1 MRVKLKYSTP
11 QQLNVST
18 TKHFNDS
25 TTNMDSISLSQLTTH
40 IQETIRQEFSRPV
53 WIRAEISECREN
65 NGHCYLELIEK
76 EENTDSI
83 TAKSRATIWAS
94 TFRMIK
100 PYFEGSTGQSLRA
113 GMSVLVSVMVDFS
126 GQYGFNLI
134 IRDIDPTFTIGE
146 MAARRMEIIRQLE
159 ADGVMEMNKEVQFPA
174 LPQRL
179 AVISSAT
186 AAGYDDFCNQLHSYS
201 YAFYTKLFPAVMQG
215 EQAEQSIIK
224 ALEKVYGYSENFDA
238 VLIIRGGGA
247 STDLACFDSYNLALN
262 CAQFPL
268 LIIAG
273 IGHTRDVSVLDMVAH
288 TSVKTPTAAAEFL
301 VNLMAEEESR
311 IDETV
316 ENIQFV
322 VKNKTEN
329 ENQKLDL
336 IRYKMKQAVKS
347 DVIKQNYL
355 LEKNKIQLRNSIYN
369 LLQSKHNHLRLMENK
384 LTVHSPEYLLK
395 HGYSITVVN
404 GKRVTSISKI
414 KKGDKVKTY
423 IQDGSFES
431 EVNEI
436 SK

>member
-1 MRVKLKYSTP
+1 MW
-11 QQLNVST
+11 QA
-18 TKHFNDS
+18 

-40 IQETIRQEFSRPV
+40 IQETIRQEFNRPV

-76 EENTDSI
+76 EDNTDSI
-83 TAKSRATIWAS
+83 IAKSRATIWAS
-94 TFRMIK
+94 TFRMLK

-113 GMSVLVSVMVDFS
+113 GISILVSVMVDFS

-134 IRDIDPTFTIGE
+134 IKDIDPTFTIGE

-159 ADGVMEMNKEVQFPA
+159 ADGVMDMNKEVLFPA

-186 AAGYDDFCNQLHSYS
+186 AAGYDDFCNQLHSYT
-201 YAFYTKLFPAVMQG
+201 YAFYTKLFPAIMQG

-224 ALEKVYGYSENFDA
+224 ALEKVYGFSGNFDA

-268 LIIAG
+268 PIIAG
-273 IGHTRDVSVLDMVAH
+273 IGHTRDVSVLDMVVN

-301 VNLMAEEESR
+301 VNLLSKEENR

-316 ENIQFV
+316 ENIHFV
-322 VKNKTEN
+322 IRNKTEN
-329 ENQKLDL
+329 EIQKLDL
-336 IRYKMKQAVKS
+336 IRYKVKQAVKS
-347 DVIKQNYL
+347 DVIKRGYH
-355 LEKNKIQLRNSIYN
+355 LEKQYIKLRNNVQN
-369 LLQSKHNHLRLMENK
+369 LIQTERNKLRLLENK

-404 GKRVTSISKI
+404 GKRISSVKEISKGE
-414 KKGDKVKTY
+414 KAKTY
-423 IQDGSFES
+423 ILDGNFES
-431 EVNEI
+431 EIINI